1 MTHNSTLLL
10 VRTKRPYL
18 GRVTLPAIHT
28 AEELERL
35 NLPNKRTEL
44 IRGQLI
50 VREPAGFRH
59 GDVAAQ
65 VLVKLASF
73 VRGKNLGRVLA
84 AETGFK
90 LFSNPDTVR
99 APDVGFVREDRI
111 PNPLPRGFAKFAPDL
126 AVEVLSPDDRPG
138 EVLAKV
144 ADWLTAG
151 TRLVWIIDPDCRT
164 GRVHRADGSIT
175 ILKDHGSFDGEDV
188 IPGFTCALAEV
199 L

>member
-1 MTHNSTLLL
+1 MS
-10 VRTKRPYL
+10 
-18 GRVTLPAIHT
+18 LPSVHT

-44 IRGQLI
+44 VRGQLI

-59 GDVAAQ
+59 GDVAMAIALQ
-65 VLVKLASF
+65 LGNH
-73 VRGKNLGRVLA
+73 VRKNSLGRVLA

-99 APDVGFVREDRI
+99 APDVGFVRGDRI
-111 PNPLPRGFAKFAPDL
+111 PEPLPRGFATFAPDL
-126 AVEVLSPDDRPG
+126 AAEVLSPDDRPV

-144 ADWLTAG
+144 YDWLNAG
-151 TRLVWIIDPDCRT
+151 TRLVWIIDPDRRT

-175 ILKDHGSFDGEDV
+175 ILNEDDSFDGEDV
-188 IPGFTCALAEV
+188 IPGFSCRLVEI

>member
-1 MTHNSTLLL
+1 M
-10 VRTKRPYL
+10 RTKRRYL
-18 GRVTLPAIHT
+18 DRVSIPAIHT
-28 AEELERL
+28 AEELEKL

-44 IRGQLI
+44 VRGQLV

-59 GDVAAQ
+59 GDIAAI
-65 VLVKLASF
+65 VCAILVNF

-99 APDVGFVREDRI
+99 APDVGFVRQERI
-111 PNPLPRGFAKFAPDL
+111 PNPLPRGFAAFAPDL

-144 ADWLTAG
+144 ADWLNAG
-151 TRLVWIIDPDCRT
+151 VRLVWIIDPDRRSA
-164 GRVHRADGSIT
+164 RVHRADGTVELIQES
-175 ILKDHGSFDGEDV
+175 GSLHGEDV
-188 IPGFTCALAEV
+188 VPGFTCSLAEA
-199 L
+199 LGAP

>member
-1 MTHNSTLLL
+1 MS
-10 VRTKRPYL
+10 
-18 GRVTLPAIHT
+18 LPSIHT

-44 IRGQLI
+44 VRGQLI

-59 GDVAAQ
+59 GDVAMA
-65 VLVKLASF
+65 LALQLGNF
-73 VRGKNLGRVLA
+73 VRKHSLGRVLA

-99 APDVGFVREDRI
+99 APDVGFVRQDRI
-111 PNPLPRGFAKFAPDL
+111 PDPPPRGFAKFAPDL

-144 ADWLTAG
+144 SDWLNAG
-151 TRLVWIIDPDCRT
+151 TRLVWIIDPDRRT
-164 GRVHRADGSIT
+164 ARVHRADGTVALISES
-175 ILKDHGSFDGEDV
+175 GSLEGEDV
-188 IPGFTCALAEV
+188 VPGFSCPLAEV